1 MGSKPIR
8 RRGVKKG
15 IDSARF
21 TNQEDSTSKSP
32 SNSSRYERDKEKRK
46 QKRGIYN
53 AARYIRVNSDKV
65 RRTL

>member
-1 MGSKPIR
+1 MRSKPIK

-21 TNQEDSTSKSP
+21 TNQENSTFKSP
-32 SNSSRYERDKEKRK
+32 SNSSRYERDKEKENK
-46 QKRGIYN
+46 KRDIYN

-65 RRTL
+65 S